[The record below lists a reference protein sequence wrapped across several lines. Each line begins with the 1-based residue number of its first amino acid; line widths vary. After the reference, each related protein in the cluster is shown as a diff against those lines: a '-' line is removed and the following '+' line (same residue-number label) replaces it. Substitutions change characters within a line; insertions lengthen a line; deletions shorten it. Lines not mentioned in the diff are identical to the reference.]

1 LASAKKRSRRSRNA
15 TGAARPSGRTK
26 TRSDPRLVDRAHGR
40 PRKRFGQHFLEPVW
54 VTKVVDA
61 IGPAPGDTFLEI
73 GPGRGA
79 LTAALAPRVRR
90 VIAVEIDRDLAAAL
104 PSRVPP
110 NVRVVT
116 ADVLDVDLA
125 ALLRDEPGPLRV
137 AGNLPYNVS
146 SPILFRL
153 LDAADEGRRF
163 RDAAV
168 MLQKEV
174 ADRLVAAPGS
184 KGYGALAIQV
194 QLLADVD
201 RLLTLPAG
209 AFRPAPKVTSAL
221 VRLRFR
227 AAAADVGDRAVFEH
241 LVRGL
246 FRQRRKTLLNAL
258 RPIAGS
264 LARPADQALE
274 IAGLSAS
281 RRPETLTVAEMAR
294 LTRAVL

>member
-1 LASAKKRSRRSRNA
+1 MA
-15 TGAARPSGRTK
+15 
-26 TRSDPRLVDRAHGR
+26 
-40 PRKRFGQHFLEPVW
+40 
-54 VTKVVDA
+54 KVVDA
-61 IGPAPGDTFLEI
+61 IGPASGDTFLEI

-104 PSRVPP
+104 PARVPP
-110 NVRVVT
+110 NVRVAT
-116 ADVLDVDLA
+116 ADFLLVDLD
-125 ALLRDEPGPLRV
+125 ALLKDEPAPLRV

-153 LDAADEGRRF
+153 LGAAGEGRRF
-163 RDAAV
+163 RDAVV

-174 ADRLVAAPGS
+174 ADRLVAAPGEE
-184 KGYGALAIQV
+184 GYGALAIQV

-209 AFRPAPKVTSAL
+209 AFRPAPRVTSAL
-221 VRLRFR
+221 VRLRFH
-227 AAAADVGDRAVFEH
+227 APAADVADRAAFER

-258 RPIAGS
+258 RPLLEPG
-264 LARPADQALE
+264 ARGADE
-274 IAGLSAS
+274 ILDSVGLTPS
-281 RRPETLTVAEMAR
+281 RRAETLTIDEVAR

>member
-1 LASAKKRSRRSRNA
+1 MAK
-15 TGAARPSGRTK
+15 
-26 TRSDPRLVDRAHGR
+26 VI
-40 PRKRFGQHFLEPVW
+40 
-54 VTKVVDA
+54 DA

-79 LTAALAPRVRR
+79 LTAALAPRARR

-104 PSRVPP
+104 PARVPS
-110 NVRVVT
+110 NVRVAT
-116 ADVLDVDLA
+116 ADFLLVDLD
-125 ALLRDEPGPLRV
+125 ALLKDEPAPLRV

-153 LDAADEGRRF
+153 LGAADEGRRF
-163 RDAAV
+163 RDAVV

-174 ADRLVAAPGS
+174 ADRLVAAPGTE
-184 KGYGALAIQV
+184 GYGALAIQM

-209 AFRPAPKVTSAL
+209 AFRPAPRVTSAL

-227 AAAADVGDRAVFEH
+227 APAAEVGDRAAFER

-246 FRQRRKTLLNAL
+246 FRRRRKTLLNAL
-258 RPIAGS
+258 RPL
-264 LARPADQALE
+264 LAAEVRDAHEVLDSV
-274 IAGLSAS
+274 GLNSS
-281 RRPETLTVAEMAR
+281 RRPETLTIDELAR

>member
-1 LASAKKRSRRSRNA
+1 VA
-15 TGAARPSGRTK
+15 
-26 TRSDPRLVDRAHGR
+26 
-40 PRKRFGQHFLEPVW
+40 
-54 VTKVVDA
+54 KVVDA
-61 IGPAPGDTFLEI
+61 IGPSPDDTFLEI

-79 LTAALAPRVRR
+79 LTAVLAPRVRR

-104 PSRVPP
+104 PARVPP
-110 NVRVVT
+110 NVHVVT
-116 ADVLDVDLA
+116 ADFLDVDLD
-125 ALLRDEPGPLRV
+125 ALLGGEPVPLRV
-137 AGNLPYNVS
+137 AGNLPYNVA

-153 LDAADEGRRF
+153 LGAAGEGRRF
-163 RDAAV
+163 RDAVV

-174 ADRLVAAPGS
+174 ADRLVATPGAD
-184 KGYGALAIQV
+184 GYGALAIQM

-227 AAAADVGDRAVFEH
+227 AAAADVTDRAAFER

-258 RPIAGS
+258 RPLVGS
-264 LARPADQALE
+264 TAQRADEVLE
-274 IAGLSAS
+274 SVGLNPS
-281 RRPETLTVAEMAR
+281 RRPETLTIDELAR
-294 LTRAVL
+294 LNRAVL